1 MLTGSMALMAS
12 NPIKTT
18 KTETPVQGE
27 VVSREGSEALRAMTF
42 PGVQQVPAVP
52 TEHNK
57 ALDEKFL
64 KFCDNDQEKKD
75 LMVFINDV
83 YQQNGSYL
91 GSATIQQNIDLNM
104 FLEFL
109 DGNIEILKRFDQR
122 AYDAIDVEV
131 MQEVVEKSE
140 PIKQWLNE
148 NYFKAYYEP
157 LGQFDR
163 PPEAEEVDSAL
174 SDYVENDPNKL
185 FGKMHVAA
193 SRYANNTFFDALQKS
208 NMDIVQKSTCFI
220 AYKISTADYLL
231 FKHLLE
237 GAGLY
242 SGYDDRQVLNNFNE
256 FMRVVQPKA
265 Q

>member
-1 MLTGSMALMAS
+1 MTKHTILPKTAVLAVLCVLLATPLTVFS
-12 NPIKTT
+12 
-18 KTETPVQGE
+18 
-27 VVSREGSEALRAMTF
+27 
-42 PGVQQVPAVP
+42 QQKSAVP
-52 TEHNK
+52 TVHNR

-64 KFCDNDQEKKD
+64 KLARDEEEKRYFQD
-75 LMVFINDV
+75 YLSDT
-83 YQQNGSYL
+83 YQNCGSYL
-91 GSATIQQNIDLNM
+91 ASAKIQQALDLNI

-109 DGNIEILKRFDQR
+109 DGNVDILKRFDED
-122 AYDAIDVEV
+122 AYNKIDRDA
-131 MQEVVEKSE
+131 MRKVVEKSE

-157 LGQFDR
+157 LGQFDHQ
-163 PPEAEEVDSAL
+163 PEAEEVDSAL

>member
-27 VVSREGSEALRAMTF
+27 VVSKEGSEALRAMTF

-52 TEHNK
+52 TEHNIE
-57 ALDEKFL
+57 LDAKCL
-64 KFCDNDQEKKD
+64 KFCDNDEEIKH
-75 LMVFINDV
+75 MNDFLSMN
-83 YQQNGSYL
+83 YNKYGSYL
-91 GSATIQQNIDLNM
+91 GSAIIQQNIDLNM
-104 FLEFL
+104 FLYFL
-109 DGNIEILKRFDQR
+109 DGNIEILKRFDEE
-122 AYDAIDVEV
+122 AYNKIDRDA
-131 MQEVVEKSE
+131 MKKVVEKSE

-148 NYFKAYYEP
+148 NYFKAYNEP
-157 LGQFDR
+157 LGQFDHM
-163 PPEAEEVDSAL
+163 PEAEEVDRAL

-208 NMDIVQKSTCFI
+208 NMDIVQKNTCFI

-242 SGYDDRQVLNNFNE
+242 SGYDDRQVLDNFNE